1 MSDQVCTSIDG
12 FEYPGKLDPMK
23 LATTPGV
30 LWFDCST
37 VDSHGRGCIR
47 RRVHCEQRPDDEV
60 VVERVPVPI
69 GILLADALNK
79 LGSEYYEHV
88 LAQHLLE
95 TEKKQVEYWIR
106 DFKRIESE
114 CYELQKELEWR
125 REDSRDLEQAKREFV
140 EMKDEIDRLK
150 KALKRAVSRK
160 KSKAKRVP
168 RSLART
174 T

>member
-1 MSDQVCTSIDG
+1 MNDKVCTSIDG
-12 FEYPGKLDPMK
+12 FDYPGKLDPME
-23 LATTPGV
+23 LATAPGV

-47 RRVHCEQRPDDEV
+47 RRVHYEQRPDDEV

-79 LGSEYYEHV
+79 LGYEHYER
-88 LAQHLLE
+88 LTAEDLLKE
-95 TEKKQVEYWIR
+95 EKKQVGYWIR
-106 DFKRIESE
+106 DFRRIESE

-125 REDSRDLEQAKREFV
+125 REDSKDLEQAKREFV
-140 EMKDEIDRLK
+140 EMKDEIDRLT
-150 KALKRAVSRK
+150 KALKRAVGRK